1 MVDLIC
7 KNKFL
12 IHVILNNENR
22 FKERRF
28 AEEYRS
34 TSGVQL
40 PRGLPSHAFLPRP
53 LISFRLSPMQ
63 CSMLEISVYTHAT
76 STDRSISYHHHS
88 I

>member
-1 MVDLIC
+1 MEIDL
-7 KNKFL
+7 KN
-12 IHVILNNENR
+12 IE
-22 FKERRF
+22 F

-53 LISFRLSPMQ
+53 LISFRLSRML
-63 CSMLEISVYTHAT
+63 CSMLEISVCTHAT
-76 STDRSISYHHHS
+76 STDRSISYHRHS